1 VSPKIFT
8 SLLKIRSDLYKS
20 LDSERMILRLTQA
33 LWLASFRRLGLLAG
47 MAEAARGYIRPRAT
61 AGAGDTSAVEY
72 EPSRELR
79 T

>member
-47 MAEAARGYIRPRAT
+47 LAEATDAAT
-61 AGAGDTSAVEY
+61 FVLELPLGLGILRRWSM
-72 EPSRELR
+72 SRQGS
-79 T
+79 

>member
-1 VSPKIFT
+1 
-8 SLLKIRSDLYKS
+8 
-20 LDSERMILRLTQA
+20 MILRLTQA